1 MIGFVWIEK
10 DDEKMSE
17 IFLVRYW
24 MNGYIRRE
32 RENIGGVIL
41 RGENNVFSLRHT
53 EFEMSIEYPS
63 EECPTVS
70 WI

>member
-1 MIGFVWIEK
+1 MFEWIEK

-24 MNGYIRRE
+24 INGYIPRE

-41 RGENNVFSLRHT
+41 KGENNVFSLRHT

-63 EECPTVS
+63 EGCPTVS